1 MTNGEKYKDPEERA
15 KMFCKFCSSQ
25 GSCVNCQFNK
35 VDAIPPACAFA
46 WEELEYKEE
55 LLPCP
60 FCGGDVMLNEE
71 KSNDLTTY
79 KFECPICFSTTYF
92 GETSKEKAIE
102 SWNRRN

>member
-1 MTNGEKYKDPEERA
+1 MTNGEKYKDLKVRTD
-15 KMFCKFCSSQ
+15 MFREFCRSHEKCKDCFLFKSVRQ
-25 GSCVNCQFNK
+25 
-35 VDAIPPACAFA
+35 AECAYA